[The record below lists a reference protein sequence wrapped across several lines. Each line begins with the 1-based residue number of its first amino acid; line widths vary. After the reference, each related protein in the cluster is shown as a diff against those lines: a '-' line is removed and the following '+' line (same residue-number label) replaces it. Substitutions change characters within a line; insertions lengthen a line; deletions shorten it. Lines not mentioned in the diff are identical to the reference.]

1 MPFYKGPDGKPLRLY
16 RGECAHPNHETP
28 KSYLRALYF
37 GNVDVAN
44 VYAGGDSNTG
54 DYYTSRLFPVYLILD
69 RPFIDQPLD
78 PFLEMRHVRLTLGL
92 GEAKR
97 IAIRFAKY
105 IEETDNWRERVNPD
119 NKYKG
124 VADYLHQGGSID
136 ELYFQAHRFFDS
148 LMEINRLR
156 KRGYDGAIH
165 RGSGCGSADAVEYC
179 VFSRNQVYFTTSQ
192 TFLGKE

>member
-44 VYAGGDSNTG
+44 VYANPNKNSG
-54 DYYTSRLFPVYLILD
+54 DYYTSRVYPVHLILE
-69 RPFIDQPLD
+69 RPFINQPLD
-78 PFLEMRHVRLTLGL
+78 PYLELSHVRNELGL
-92 GEAKR
+92 SEARR
-97 IAIRFAKY
+97 IALRFASF
-105 IEETDNWRERVNPD
+105 IEETDQWRVRLNPD

-124 VADYLHQGGSID
+124 VADYLNQGGSLD
-136 ELYFQAHRFFDS
+136 KLYFQAYQFFKS
-148 LMEINRLR
+148 FMEINRLR
-156 KRGYDGAIH
+156 RSGYDGAIH
-165 RGSGCGSADAVEYC
+165 RGSGVGSAHEVEYC
-179 VFSRNQVYFTTSQ
+179 VFSRAQVYFTTSQ